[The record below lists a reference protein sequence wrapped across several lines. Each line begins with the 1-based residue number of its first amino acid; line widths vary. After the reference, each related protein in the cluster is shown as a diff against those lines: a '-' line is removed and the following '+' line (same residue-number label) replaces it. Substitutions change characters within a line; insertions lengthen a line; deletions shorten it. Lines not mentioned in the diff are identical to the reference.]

1 MTHLDDNSSGI
12 LNLWPT
18 RFLHRVLPGAEQ
30 ANAVLQSLLLAQE
43 QQHTAGSLTADYKE
57 QDLFSLAHP
66 AVDWL
71 KACVNKSVGDYL
83 ASQMID
89 YNLNW
94 SLQGWANINRQGDYH
109 NLHNHP
115 HSYLSGT
122 YYVAVPTQSQTQTE
136 AQVPLQRTDLNP
148 GAISFFDPRA
158 QANMGAIKGDDQIDP
173 EYRVL
178 PVPGTIMLWP
188 SFVHHWVHPNTSN
201 DLRISISFNVLLSKL
216 VTD

>member
-1 MTHLDDNSSGI
+1 MRLDNNSSGI

-43 QQHTAGSLTADYKE
+43 QSHNEGSLTTDYQT
-57 QDLFSLAHP
+57 QDFFNLAHP
-66 AVDWL
+66 AVEWL
-71 KACVNKSVGDYL
+71 KTCVNKSVGDYL
-83 ASQMID
+83 ASQSID
-89 YNLNW
+89 YDLNW
-94 SLQGWANINRQGDYH
+94 SLQGWANINRKGDYH

-122 YYVAVPTQSQTQTE
+122 YYVAVPPQQAMPS
-136 AQVPLQRTDLNP
+136 QRTDLNP

-158 QANMGAIKGDDQIDP
+158 QANMSAIKGDDQIDP

-178 PVPGTIMLWP
+178 PVAGTILLWP
-188 SFVHHWVHPNTSN
+188 SFVDHWVHPNTS
-201 DLRISISFNVLLSKL
+201 DELRISISFNVLLSNT
-216 VTD
+216 VTT